1 MYRISE
7 LANKIGISRTAI
19 LYYEKM
25 NLFKGERL
33 SNGYRVYSDL
43 DLQRIRLIMQ
53 LHQGGLTLKECKACI
68 EGKVDR
74 ELIKRRLQKL
84 DEEIEQKQQS
94 RKLLASMFGNIGEKS
109 WHEAAIKQAPE
120 AYLDWSIKQGFT
132 EKEALRLKWLSRNMT
147 QHEQYMND
155 FMKIFETLERWGPG
169 GESETLR
176 ALSNLPASPN
186 SVLEIGCGKGLATLV
201 LARNLTAHI
210 TAIDNEQSAL
220 DSLSEVLD
228 DECLKEHVEPV
239 CASMTELPFDIKS
252 FDMIWSEASA
262 YIMGIENALLKWS
275 PLLKDHGILVFS
287 DLVLLTS
294 KPSEKV
300 KEFWDKEYP
309 DIQTADTRRKQI
321 TDAGFEI
328 LSDFA
333 YSKSSWDNYYRPL
346 KDRVEELIPIMKGST
361 ALGDIDKEIDFYLNH
376 NAEFGYQMF
385 VLRKLS

>member
-1 MYRISE
+1 MYLISE
-7 LANKIGISRTAI
+7 LADKVGISRTAI

-25 NLFKGERL
+25 NLIKGERL
-33 SNGYRVYSDL
+33 SNGYRVYRDL

-74 ELIKRRLQKL
+74 ELIERRLQKL
-84 DEEIEQKQQS
+84 DEEIVQKQQS
-94 RKLLASMFGNIGEKS
+94 RKLLASMFGGEDETS

-120 AYLDWSIKQGFT
+120 AYLDWSIKQGFN

-147 QHEQYMND
+147 QHDQYMND
-155 FMKIFETLERWGPG
+155 FMKIFKTLERWGPG
-169 GESETLR
+169 DESETLR
-176 ALSNLPASPN
+176 ALSNLPTSPN
-186 SVLEIGCGKGLATLV
+186 NVLEIGCGKGLATLV
-201 LARNLTAHI
+201 LAKNLTAHI

-220 DSLSEVLD
+220 DSLSNALD
-228 DECLKEHVEPV
+228 NECLKDQVEPI

-262 YIMGIENALLKWS
+262 YIMGVENALSKWT
-275 PLLKDHGILVFS
+275 PLLKDNGILVFS

-294 KPSEKV
+294 KPSKKV

-309 DIQTADTRRKQI
+309 DIQTPDTRRKQI
-321 TDAGFEI
+321 TTAGYEI
-328 LSDFA
+328 LSDFTF
-333 YSKSSWDNYYRPL
+333 SKSSWDNYYLPL
-346 KDRVEELIPIMKGST
+346 KDRVEELIPSMEGSA

-385 VLRKLS
+385 VLKKLS